1 MTVRAERRML
11 QAAIAIAGL
20 VPICGGTLGVL
31 FGAAAFD
38 PSFSLAAQDSVAL
51 DSHVRYLSGLLLAIG
66 LTFYSLI
73 PTIERQ
79 TLIARVLTAIV
90 FVGGLARLYGAV
102 TVSPPKGVMAFA
114 LVMELAVTPLLCL
127 WQGRVAR
134 LSGAAIKPGGAKEGL

>member
-20 VPICGGTLGVL
+20 VPICGGAVGVL

-38 PSFSLAAQDSVAL
+38 PSFSLAQPAAVAL

-73 PTIERQ
+73 PTIELQ
-79 TLIARVLTAIV
+79 ALIARVLTAIV
-90 FVGGLARLYGAV
+90 VVGGLARLYGAV
-102 TVSPPKGVMAFA
+102 AVGLPEGVMLFA

-127 WQGRVAR
+127 WQARVAR
-134 LSGAAIKPGGAKEGL
+134 LSQLTPGGATKEL